1 MTRARLS
8 MVAHIH
14 ESITTLPSICC
25 LMDYFSFFFAT
36 PLHIFCSAF
45 LMQSNLVI
53 TSELQQG
60 I

>member
-1 MTRARLS
+1 